1 MKGADCAFERSTV
14 RSAARLAA
22 HKGVL
27 ARSICDPA
35 RLHGTL
41 RRNDTQIIY
50 TNQQPNIEPKAG
62 SDDMANSDPRKRP
75 RSAAPKGNISPAE
88 GAPTEDTFPPLTI
101 SLETFVKN
109 GSDREFRQLIFELMG
124 LSNQMKRHS
133 DQFAR
138 YIGRN
143 NAQFHLM
150 IIMAEMPDLTVSQIA
165 QLMNVTSQ
173 FVTIE
178 IGQLIRDDIVS
189 KRLDESDRRSSFLN
203 LTSKGK
209 NLIRELAPLLRR
221 ANNLHFRSLNEER
234 AKILTETIHT
244 LIVDGARV
252 LHELESPDVRNAKAP
267 SAQSQPETRSG
278 RSRPPR
284 RQVRRSR

>member
-1 MKGADCAFERSTV
+1 VFPPFDTEDR
-14 RSAARLAA
+14 RL
-22 HKGVL
+22 VQ
-27 ARSICDPA
+27 
-35 RLHGTL
+35 T
-41 RRNDTQIIY
+41 T
-50 TNQQPNIEPKAG
+50 
-62 SDDMANSDPRKRP
+62 MANSNPRKRP
-75 RSAAPKGNISPAE
+75 GNAALGGNISNA
-88 GAPTEDTFPPLTI
+88 GAAPTEEAFPPLTI

-109 GSDREFRQLIFELMG
+109 GSDRKFRQLIFELMG
-124 LSNQMKRHS
+124 LSNQMKRHI

-150 IIMAEMPDLTVSQIA
+150 TIMAEMPDITVSQIA

-178 IGQLIRDDIVS
+178 IGQLIRDDIVW
-189 KRLDESDRRSSFLN
+189 KRPDESDRRSSFLN

-221 ANNLHFRSLNEER
+221 ANNLHFRSLTEER

-244 LIVDGARV
+244 LVVDGGRV
-252 LHELESPDVRNAKAP
+252 LHELESPDVRNAMAP
-267 SAQSQPETRSG
+267 SAQLEPETHSTPRST
-278 RSRPPR
+278 R
-284 RQVRRSR
+284 RQVRRRQ